1 MKPDTPRSGRIHQA
15 WRVKHLGPV
24 KQMRHS
30 VDQFIDRSTPA
41 SRCLVPV
48 MGATP
53 LILAPP
59 VMNWMALHDPEY
71 RLALRP
77 GVVWAL
83 QAMLGA
89 ATIVFIASG
98 WWLWPRRHTMA
109 PQPVAD
115 VAVALAVGL
124 AYTAITITSGAFT
137 AGPNLVM
144 LGALANGLLL
154 FNRRTMLIAFWACV
168 SVLVGYD
175 AFVLAGQVP
184 YAPAI
189 NALAFNGDQPQWWW
203 SFWRSA
209 VFYSGLVGILI
220 MLLVLFGR
228 LDAVHARLNK
238 LSYTD
243 VLTSLPNRRHFMD
256 RLAAEV
262 RRQRR
267 TQRPLSLVLVDADHF
282 KLVNDLHGHP
292 VGDEVLCTLGELM
305 KASLRGPTDLVAR
318 LGGEE
323 FAVLLPDTTVAE
335 AEAVCQRIHMGL
347 DQQEFHADGQ
357 AFRVTVSMG
366 LTQCQG
372 QDAEAVVQQA
382 DRNLYRAKAG
392 GRNQFV
398 SSVVG
403 ELAA

>member
-1 MKPDTPRSGRIHQA
+1 
-15 WRVKHLGPV
+15 
-24 KQMRHS
+24 MRHS

-48 MGATP
+48 MVATP
-53 LILAPP
+53 VIVCYLVFNWLA
-59 VMNWMALHDPEY
+59 LRDPDI

-77 GVVWAL
+77 GVVWGL
-83 QAMLGA
+83 QAVLGA
-89 ATIVFIASG
+89 ATLVFIAAG

-115 VAVALAVGL
+115 VAVALGVGL
-124 AYTAITITSGAFT
+124 AYTAITVVSGAFT

-154 FNRRTMLIAFWACV
+154 FDRRTMLIAFWACV

-175 AFVLAGQVP
+175 AFVLAGRVP

-189 NALAFNGDQPQWWW
+189 NELAFNGDQAQWWW

-209 VFYSGLVGILI
+209 VFYIGLIGILV
-220 MLLVLFGR
+220 MLLVLFNR

-243 VLTSLPNRRHFMD
+243 VLTGLPNRRHFMD

-267 TQRPLSLVLVDADHF
+267 TQRPLTLVLVDADHF
-282 KLVNDLHGHP
+282 KRINDMHGHP
-292 VGDEVLCTLGELM
+292 VGDEVLGTLGELM
-305 KASLRGPTDLVAR
+305 KACLRGPTDLVAR

-323 FAVLLPDTTVAE
+323 FAILLPDTTLDE
-335 AEAVCQRIHMGL
+335 AEALCQRVHASL
-347 DQQEFHADGQ
+347 DQHEFRAEGQ
-357 AFRVTVSMG
+357 PFRVTVSMG
-366 LTQCQG
+366 LVQCRG
-372 QDAEAVVQQA
+372 QDPEAVLLKA
-382 DRNLYRAKAG
+382 DRNLYRAKMG

-398 SSVVG
+398 SSVAG